1 MSVAIQAV
9 DSLFSELFKYEHLS
23 NEVHLGPQA
32 RHTVQCSVVSLG
44 LDWITSPKLLS
55 SSSLKVYAAITLTCL

>member
-44 LDWITSPKLLS
+44 LDWITSPK
-55 SSSLKVYAAITLTCL
+55 